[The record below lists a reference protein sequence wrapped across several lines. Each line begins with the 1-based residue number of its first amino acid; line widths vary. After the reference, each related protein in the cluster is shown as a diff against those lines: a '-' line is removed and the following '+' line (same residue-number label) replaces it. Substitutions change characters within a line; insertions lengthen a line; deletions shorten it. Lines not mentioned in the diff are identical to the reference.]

1 MQACP
6 THAIMFGNVNDE
18 NSKIAQ
24 LRAREQKE
32 RKYYVL
38 EELHVLSNVNYL
50 VKVRNT
56 DRAVGNLSVD
66 AEHRLKY
73 YIRILWIPGK
83 IPVNTKPLHIVKP

>member
-6 THAIMFGNVNDE
+6 TRAIMFGNVNDP
-18 NSKIAQ
+18 NSQITQ
-24 LRAREQKE
+24 LRQREQKE

-56 DRAVGNLSVD
+56 DRPVGNLEEEHEGAD
-66 AEHRLKY
+66 RAEVH
-73 YIRILWIPGK
+73 G
-83 IPVNTKPLHIVKP
+83 

>member
-6 THAIMFGNVNDE
+6 THAIMFGNVNDKD
-18 NSKIAQ
+18 SKISQ
-24 LRAREQKE
+24 FRMREQKE

-56 DRAVGNLSVD
+56 DSAVGNLHTEE
-66 AEHRLKY
+66 AAK
-73 YIRILWIPGK
+73 
-83 IPVNTKPLHIVKP
+83 T